1 MIRTLTHGKGL
12 LITLA
17 LSLSLL
23 FLLACASEDPAPT
36 GVMAAAGQPVGTQ
49 TGNGNS
55 SAAQPSLVQADYL
68 SNGGSSL
75 SPALAS
81 ANGANTGISVTGRG
95 KATGKPDLA
104 TLNLGV
110 QSFAST
116 VAAARSEAAHAMEEV
131 VRVLRDNRISESDIQ
146 TRNFNIH
153 PRYTSREVT
162 RCVDEGGCFQE
173 REQVIIGYQVTN
185 QLTVKVRELDNLGN
199 VIDQVT
205 EAGGNLIRF
214 QGVNFTIEDA
224 RALEEE
230 ARAAA
235 AADLVAKADQIAALT
250 GVSRG
255 LPVFISEVSGSVPQ
269 PLAFRNQALMDFESA
284 AATPILTGELDV
296 VVTLQAV
303 FAIQ

>member
-1 MIRTLTHGKGL
+1 MIRILTRGKGL
-12 LITLA
+12 LIPLA

-23 FLLACASEDPAPT
+23 FLLACASEGPAPT
-36 GVMAAAGQPVGTQ
+36 SGIAAAGQSAGTQ
-49 TGNGNS
+49 PDNGDS
-55 SAAQPSLVQADYL
+55 SAAQLDIARANSFSD
-68 SNGGSSL
+68 SGSSL
-75 SPALAS
+75 SPGFAS

-110 QSFAST
+110 ESFAST
-116 VAAARSEAAHAMEEV
+116 VAAARSEAADAMERV
-131 VRVLRDNRISESDIQ
+131 VQVLQANGILDPDIQ

-185 QLTVKVRELDNLGN
+185 QVTVKVRDLDSLGN

-214 QGVNFTIEDA
+214 QGVQFTIEDA
-224 RALEEE
+224 KALEKE

-235 AADLVAKADQIAALT
+235 AADLVAKADQIADLT

-255 LPVFISEVSGSVPQ
+255 LPVFVSEVSGSVPQ
-269 PLAFRNQALMDFESA
+269 PLAFADRAMMGAEA
-284 AATPILTGELDV
+284 AAVTPIMTGELDV

>member
-1 MIRTLTHGKGL
+1 MIRTLTRGKGL
-12 LITLA
+12 LISLA

-23 FLLACASEDPAPT
+23 FLLACASEGPAPT
-36 GVMAAAGQPVGTQ
+36 SAIAAAGQTVGTQ
-49 TGNGNS
+49 PNNEDS
-55 SAAQPSLVQADYL
+55 PAVQSGVTRAGAL
-68 SNGGSSL
+68 SENRSSL
-75 SPALAS
+75 SPLLAS

-95 KATGKPDLA
+95 KATAEPDLA

-110 QSFAST
+110 ESFAST
-116 VAAARSEAAHAMEEV
+116 VAAARSEAADAMESV
-131 VRVLRDNRISESDIQ
+131 VRVLRDNGIPESDIQ

-153 PRYTSREVT
+153 PRYTSRQVT
-162 RCVDEGGCFQE
+162 RCVDGGECFPE
-173 REQVIIGYQVTN
+173 REQVITGYQVTN
-185 QLTVKVRELDNLGN
+185 QVTVKVRELDILGN

-214 QGVNFTIEDA
+214 QGVQFTIEDA
-224 RALEEE
+224 KALEEE

-255 LPVFISEVSGSVPQ
+255 LPVFISEVSASTPQ
-269 PLAFRNQALMDFESA
+269 PLAFADRAVMGFESA
-284 AATPILTGELDV
+284 AVTPIMTGELDV